1 MNYRSIHGKSV
12 FPLHPEV
19 RPDMDPKRCGITM
32 RDWFAA
38 KAMQG
43 LCANGM
49 CANGN
54 TNAIDIAR
62 AAYIIADAMLEAG
75 EA

>member
-1 MNYRSIHGKSV
+1 M

-19 RPDMDPKRCGITM
+19 RPDMDPKRCGMTL
-32 RDWFAA
+32 RDYYAGL
-38 KAMQG
+38 AMQG
-43 LCANGM
+43 L

-62 AAYIIADAMLEAG
+62 AAYIIADAMLEAR

>member
-1 MNYRSIHGKSV
+1 
-12 FPLHPEV
+12 
-19 RPDMDPKRCGITM
+19 MDPKRCGITM